1 MKKLFTLLSTTL
13 LLLFSS
19 CGEEETYLNVYP
31 SSDLH
36 VSASGGEF
44 SFNVDFKGYNDN
56 DCIYVNCAESW
67 VNVKDSFN
75 HYFSLT
81 IQPNPT
87 SMERSAIVEV
97 RDSAWN
103 LSPVRFAIYQS
114 AGPASENGNNN
125 GNNSG
130 NGGNNDTY
138 VPAPTNLTASVSG
151 YDITL
156 YWNYSGVADY
166 FHIYLSDYRDSGYEY
181 LGYIDGNNLGVI
193 LEADVAGT
201 YYFKVTAEKD
211 GMESDYSNIAS
222 ATISSSSGGNE
233 PTPPSKPTNVR
244 AVKQGETIEVTWNA
258 ASNATR
264 YAVYYIPPY
273 PYDIESFEWTVQTYM
288 TFYPK
293 TKEGTWTF
301 WVVAVNDNYDRS
313 DPSSRVTCYYQAGG
327 SSSGGGGGSSTTTQL
342 DTPTNLDYWSDLY
355 YVQVSCDEVS
365 LAYDYELYR
374 STSANYGYKKI
385 TASGGATASGRYVLT
400 DSNPVS
406 GTSYYKIKAIALPD
420 SYGYNFTDSELSDYV
435 KVVR

>member
-1 MKKLFTLLSTTL
+1 M

-114 AGPASENGNNN
+114 AGPASENGGNNN
-125 GNNSG
+125 GGGSSG
-130 NGGNNDTY
+130 IT
-138 VPAPTNLTASVSG
+138 APTNLTASVSG

-166 FHIYLSDYRDSGYEY
+166 FHIYSSDYRDSGYEY
-181 LGYIDGNNLGVI
+181 LGYINGNNLGVI
-193 LEADVAGT
+193 LEADAAGT

-211 GMESDYSNIAS
+211 GMESNYSNIAT
-222 ATISSSSGGNE
+222 ATVSSSSSGGGN
-233 PTPPSKPTNVR
+233 S
-244 AVKQGETIEVTWNA
+244 
-258 ASNATR
+258 
-264 YAVYYIPPY
+264 
-273 PYDIESFEWTVQTYM
+273 
-288 TFYPK
+288 
-293 TKEGTWTF
+293 
-301 WVVAVNDNYDRS
+301 
-313 DPSSRVTCYYQAGG
+313 
-327 SSSGGGGGSSTTTQL
+327 GGGSSTSKPSA
-342 DTPTNLDYWSDLY
+342 PTNVYVDNYGSYTYPDVRISWSSVSGATGY
-355 YVQVSCDEVS
+355 YV
-365 LAYDYELYR
+365 YR
-374 STSANYGYKKI
+374 STSAYGSYSKIGTTSNTYYSDSNCKIGNTYYYKVAAYNNAGTSDYSDYCEFEFKDTRKPGPAQYGNCSVSGSTMTLRWSVPSDASFGKPTKALLRVKDPYSNDYYTLQELSG
-385 TASGGATASGRYVLT
+385 TATSVSFSYKAWVDSDGYCYAGIILENENGSGG
-400 DSNPVS
+400 
-406 GTSYYKIKAIALPD
+406 GTP
-420 SYGYNFTDSELSDYV
+420 
-435 KVVR
+435 KVWDDINKRWMY